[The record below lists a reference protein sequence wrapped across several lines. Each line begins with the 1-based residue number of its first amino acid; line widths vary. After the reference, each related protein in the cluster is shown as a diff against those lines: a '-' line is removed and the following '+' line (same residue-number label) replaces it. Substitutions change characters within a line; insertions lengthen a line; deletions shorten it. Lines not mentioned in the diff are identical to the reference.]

1 MFKQKK
7 VIHILARGKNGEIGK
22 DNRLLWS
29 ISEELKYFKEC
40 TLGHVIL
47 MGRKT
52 YESLPKKLDRRI
64 VVRCTRRWKGMS
76 DEINL
81 ESRLVD
87 STDYSNLLNTDCIF
101 IAGGSQLYK
110 ATEDIVDELWI
121 TEVDQEYPDAD
132 KYYDQP
138 KGFEKYDYGI
148 RDCCLD
154 RISGEYVWVE
164 FTKWKKVTK

>member
-64 VVRCTRRWKGMS
+64 VYSVSRPS
-76 DEINL
+76 DENVQTL
-81 ESRLVD
+81 E
-87 STDYSNLLNTDCIF
+87 DYLDDAQCSSSALNTDCIF
-101 IAGGSQLYK
+101 IAGGSKLYK
-110 ATEDIVDELWI
+110 ATEDIADELWI